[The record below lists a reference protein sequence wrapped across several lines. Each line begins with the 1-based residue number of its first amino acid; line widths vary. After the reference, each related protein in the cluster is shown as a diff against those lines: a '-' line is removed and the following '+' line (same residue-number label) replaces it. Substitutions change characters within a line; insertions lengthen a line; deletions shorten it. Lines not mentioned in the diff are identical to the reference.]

1 MEKEFYPVYSVNV
14 CFEDYEMYYVL
25 VGAESEE
32 DLIEHIF
39 DVFPDT
45 VRPLNENDLWALK
58 NDEQVQKKLLG
69 SKANSTITVL
79 EEGLYIKD
87 GMVHEPYFTDKQLKA
102 LCDKKCHRI
111 EEVKGMFTFEPYK
124 ILTSYSHG

>member
-45 VRPLNENDLWALK
+45 VRPLNEDDLWALK
-58 NDEQVQKKLLG
+58 DDEQVQKKLLG
-69 SKANSTITVL
+69 SNANSTITVL
-79 EEGLYIKD
+79 EEGVYIKD
-87 GMVHEPYFTDKQLKA
+87 GMVHEPYFTNKQLKA

-111 EEVKGMFTFEPYK
+111 EEVKGIFTFEPYK
-124 ILTSYSHG
+124 ILTSYAHG

>member
-45 VRPLNENDLWALK
+45 VRPLNKYDFWALK
-58 NDEQVQKKLLG
+58 DDEQVQKKLLDCDTDC
-69 SKANSTITVL
+69 TITVEDEL
-79 EEGLYIKD
+79 FIKD
-87 GMVHEPYFTDKQLKA
+87 GMVHEPYFTKKQFKA
-102 LCDKKCHRI
+102 LCDKEFHRI

-124 ILTSYSHG
+124 ILMSYCHD

>member
-58 NDEQVQKKLLG
+58 DDEQVQKKLLG
-69 SKANSTITVL
+69 SNANSTITVL

-87 GMVHEPYFTDKQLKA
+87 GMVHEPYFTDKQLKV
-102 LCDKKCHRI
+102 LCDKKYHRI

-124 ILTSYSHG
+124 ILMSYCHG

>member
-58 NDEQVQKKLLG
+58 DDEQVQKKLLG
-69 SKANSTITVL
+69 SNANSTITV
-79 EEGLYIKD
+79 
-87 GMVHEPYFTDKQLKA
+87 QLKA
-102 LCDKKCHRI
+102 LCDKKYHRI